1 VPIIG
6 RKIRTHKSMREHAV
20 RQAGYNELDL
30 GLENGSQRCNDENVR
45 YENVFYLKSH
55 IIIEAYEKMP
65 Q

>member
-1 VPIIG
+1 
-6 RKIRTHKSMREHAV
+6 MREHAV

-45 YENVFYLKSH
+45 YENVFYLKNH